1 MADLH
6 YYDKDYACR
15 YLFCYDR
22 HMINAVVAYDKN
34 YGIGANNVIPWGR
47 TLSTDMRHFKLLT
60 YGQTIIMGQKT
71 LEFMKGPLPD
81 RQNIVL
87 SRELEA
93 IEGAT
98 VARSLQ
104 AAYDMVEPG
113 REIWVIGG
121 GQIFKLAM
129 DSIDRIYATEVDAIF
144 PEADVFFPKIDP
156 AKWHELEREH
166 HEADERNKYAFDFVT
181 YERI

>member
-1 MADLH
+1 MLVVI
-6 YYDKDYACR
+6 
-15 YLFCYDR
+15 FCY
-22 HMINAVVAYDKN
+22 HTYMINAVVAYDRN

-47 TLSTDMRHFKLLT
+47 SIKTDLRHFKLLT
-60 YGQTIIMGQKT
+60 FGQAIIMGQKT

-87 SRELEA
+87 SRELET

-98 VARSLQ
+98 VVHSLQ
-104 AAYDMVEPG
+104 EAYDAVEPG

-129 DSIDRIYATEVDAIF
+129 ESIDRIYATEVEATF
-144 PEADVFFPKIDP
+144 PEADVFFPKIDKK
-156 AKWHELEREH
+156 KWRELEREH